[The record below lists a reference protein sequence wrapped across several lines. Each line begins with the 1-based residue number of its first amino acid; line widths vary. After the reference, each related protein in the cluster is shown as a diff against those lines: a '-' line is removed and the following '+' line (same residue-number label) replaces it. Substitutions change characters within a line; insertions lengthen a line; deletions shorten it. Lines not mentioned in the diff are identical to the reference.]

1 MPTKSKE
8 KPADLFEYRIF
19 FRVDQR
25 ATIAQRFYLAHNA
38 RDALGMFAYAM
49 LKSLFDRKTYLKQ
62 EFIIAREFVKLYDHS
77 LQSPKFKIAENTD
90 SNDSKEQNELTP
102 GINQNA
108 SDSFISIVQEMN
120 ERIELIQFDE
130 YNRWAN
136 RWYSL
141 RLPLEEM
148 TPE

>member
-25 ATIAQRFYLAHNA
+25 ATIAERFYLAHNA

-90 SNDSKEQNELTP
+90 SNDSKEQKMNSPLV
-102 GINQNA
+102 
-108 SDSFISIVQEMN
+108 SIK
-120 ERIELIQFDE
+120 RRLIHLYQ
-130 YNRWAN
+130 
-136 RWYSL
+136 
-141 RLPLEEM
+141 
-148 TPE
+148 